1 MAEEITLG
9 AKTVT
14 LRNRDDSVDSVEK
27 RIVGRLLG
35 ELIKEGGESK
45 YVFADD
51 RIESAIEKTPDLKE
65 KISELYDSIKTK
77 TLKQII
83 DTYGF
88 ELENEKYLKQ
98 LSGVRINQLLNESY
112 TERLFGEKRFQDF
125 KYTRKPNTIKKS
137 MVKVEV
143 KQTKRKATHKLV
155 TFDESEDSIL
165 TAKGFK
171 AKEMFDAGV
180 QPYLAPPAGEKS
192 YDLREYLGLKPEKL
206 PKDFEELYLKTGK
219 MSESYRKVKQN
230 AEKAVKRLEDDLN
243 KLIKEDEKARE
254 LIVPYLQLL
263 GMTKKDIVGPSR
275 LNLEEQD
282 TFFPTYQA
290 DSDRQSR
297 PTVTYGGTFS
307 DNIADIEMLE
317 MNRGYGYFKYMMET
331 LKDEVAKISVD
342 RATKANIF
350 TAISSI
356 TKIEEQRDKLKKI
369 ALENIMYDKEFLE
382 KQPQVKQYLDQYY
395 SKDRAA
401 EDTAE
406 QAMLEKY
413 FKEPHK
419 LVDENLPEDLSLYK
433 MEFTIGEVKNMKGE
447 LTGYSVFSDP
457 STNGPKPKLTRVKRL
472 RPASLTNPGDIRG
485 SRKLRINGEYV
496 EDSKELPTVDSR
508 QDVMELITDLRTNDE
523 DLTRAIGE

>member
-9 AKTVT
+9 AKTVS

-51 RIESAIEKTPDLKE
+51 RIESAIEKTPELQE
-65 KISELYDSIKTK
+65 KISKLYDSIKDK
-77 TLKQII
+77 TLKQVI

-88 ELENEKYLKQ
+88 ELENQKYLNQ
-98 LSGVRINQLLNESY
+98 LSGIKINQLLNESY

-143 KQTKRKATHKLV
+143 KETKRKATHKHV

-171 AKEMFDAGV
+171 AREMFDAGV
-180 QPYLAPPAGEKS
+180 QPYLAPPAGEKT

-206 PKDFEELYLKTGK
+206 PKEFEELYLETGK
-219 MSESYRKVKQN
+219 NAESYRRLKQT
-230 AEKAVKRLEDDLN
+230 AEGAVERLEEDLN
-243 KLIKEDEKARE
+243 KLIREDEKAKNY
-254 LIVPYLQLL
+254 LLPYLQLL
-263 GMTKKDIVGPSR
+263 GMTKKDIVGPSK
-275 LNLEEQD
+275 LNLEEQA
-282 TFFPTYQA
+282 TFSPTYQA

-317 MNRGYGYFKYMMET
+317 MNRGFGYFKYMMET
-331 LKDEVAKISVD
+331 LKEEVSKIIVD
-342 RATKANIF
+342 KTTKANIF
-350 TAISSI
+350 TAISNI
-356 TKIEEQRDKLKKI
+356 TKIEENRDEFKKK
-369 ALENIMYDKEFLE
+369 ALATIMYDKEFLE

-406 QAMLEKY
+406 QAMLKKY
-413 FKEPHK
+413 FEEPHK

-433 MEFTIGEVKNMKGE
+433 MEFTIGEVKDLQGN

-457 STNGPKPKLTRVKRL
+457 STDGPKPNLTRVKRL

-485 SRKLRINGEYV
+485 TRKLPINGKYV
-496 EDSKELPTVDSR
+496 EDSKELPTVVSR